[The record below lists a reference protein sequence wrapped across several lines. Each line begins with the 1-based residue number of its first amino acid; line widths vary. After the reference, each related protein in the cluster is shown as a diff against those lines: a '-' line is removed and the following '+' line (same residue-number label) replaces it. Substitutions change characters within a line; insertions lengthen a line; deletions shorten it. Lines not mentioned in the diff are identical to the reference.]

1 MYMHVPRAAL
11 PRRTRAAR
19 QPAVPAR
26 LGAGAAKLHAQD
38 AEYAQPRR
46 VRAARMGSGLAP
58 AREAVLL
65 RLAVAPGVR
74 PQSQEPIRKGT
85 RRVRARPRAGRRL
98 FRGGRDLAAERAS

>member
-1 MYMHVPRAAL
+1 MSAVMYMHVPRAAL

-19 QPAVPAR
+19 QPALSAR

-46 VRAARMGSGLAP
+46 VRAARVGPGLAP

-65 RLAVAPGVR
+65 RLAVAPGIR
-74 PQSQEPIRKGT
+74 PQPEEPRRKGA
-85 RRVRARPRAGRRL
+85 RRLRARARAGRRV
-98 FRGGRDLAAERAS
+98 